1 MSIFKGCATALITPF
16 TENGVDFDAF
26 GRLIDFQIESG
37 IDALVIGG
45 TTGEPATMTKD
56 EKIEVIRFGL
66 EKIANRVPAIVG
78 TGCNNTAEAI
88 SFSKVAQDLG
98 ADALLIVTPYYN
110 KCTQT
115 GLIAHYTA
123 IADSVNLPIIC
134 YNVPGRTG
142 VNLLPATFA
151 ELAKHKN
158 IVAIKEACGN
168 MEQICETIRLCEGL
182 ADVISGDDAI
192 TVPIM
197 SVGGIG
203 VISVVSNIAPKYM
216 HDMTQGF
223 LQNKTQDA
231 RKMQLRINPL
241 VKAMFCEVNPI
252 PVKYAASLLG
262 FGKNVLRLPL
272 TPLSDSNQAVVKSL
286 MTELNLI

>member
-26 GRLIDFQIESG
+26 GRLIEFQIESG

-45 TTGEPATMTKD
+45 TTGEPATMTK
-56 EKIEVIRFGL
+56 EERIEVIRFGL
-66 EKIANRVPAIVG
+66 SKIAKRVPVIVG
-78 TGCNNTAEAI
+78 TGCNNTAEVI
-88 SFSKVAQDLG
+88 SYSKTVENLG

-110 KCTQT
+110 KCTQN

-123 IADSVNLPIIC
+123 IADSVNTPIIC

-168 MEQICETIRLCEGL
+168 MEQICETIRLSEGF
-182 ADVISGDDAI
+182 AEVISGDDAI
-192 TVPIM
+192 TIPIM

-216 HDMTQGF
+216 HEMTQNY
-223 LQNKTQDA
+223 LNQKQSDA
-231 RKMQLRINPL
+231 AKMQLGINPL

-262 FGKNVLRLPL
+262 FGKNILRLPL
-272 TPLSDSNQAVVKSL
+272 TPLSDSNKTTVKSL
-286 MTELNLI
+286 MEELSIL

>member
-26 GRLIDFQIESG
+26 RRLIDFQIESG

-66 EKIANRVPAIVG
+66 EKISKRVPAIVG

-123 IADSVNLPIIC
+123 IADSVSLPIIC

-168 MEQICETIRLCEGL
+168 MEQICETIRLCDGL

-216 HDMTQGF
+216 RDMTHCF

-272 TPLSDSNQAVVKSL
+272 TPLSDSNQATVKSL
-286 MTELNLI
+286 MAELNLL